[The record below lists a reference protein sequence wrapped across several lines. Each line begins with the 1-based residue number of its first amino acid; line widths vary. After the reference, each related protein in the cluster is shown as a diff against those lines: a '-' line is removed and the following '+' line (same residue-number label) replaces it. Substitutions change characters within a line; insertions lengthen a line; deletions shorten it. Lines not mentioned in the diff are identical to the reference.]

1 MQPGMTRQPIS
12 ISIVIPTIPGREE
25 HYGRNLA
32 AYVARTH
39 VPFEIIKEY
48 DHPSVGLAWQ
58 AGAERAKGSYIALS
72 CDDLEIQEGWDAAAM
87 ACCDSGRF
95 PAPRVVNAATGAV
108 ESRPQWGVE
117 TPEGTDTGISVVP
130 FMSRAQ
136 YEKIAPFFT
145 AHYYCCVPETRVL
158 TAGMRWVESAK
169 LAIGDEIAG
178 VDEFPAASADRKFRR
193 AVVTGTG
200 TAVRECATVMLDDGR
215 EITCSLD
222 HPWLVKT
229 WRKGNPA
236 SERQASLQWIET
248 VRLRPGDQIASPLRT
263 WDADQSRRSGWLA
276 GVMDGEGTAG
286 RYGSGQYKTTSLSI
300 AQNPGT
306 VLNTVKDILDVMG
319 IAYSEAPNAVNSQV
333 TVLRIRSISGVME
346 LLGRVRPM
354 RLKADGLWEG
364 ASIRTKQPGQYA
376 TVAETVFVGRQEVT
390 TLGTSTGTF
399 LAEGL
404 VSHNTDDF
412 ISDRARDNG
421 WPSVQVNAY
430 CFKHHWAQHGRGA
443 GMTENERMVQDQQLY
458 YQARVMVAN
467 GQWDKPWPPDG
478 GRRA

>member
-1 MQPGMTRQPIS
+1 MTGKPVV

-25 HYGRNLA
+25 HYGRSVA

-39 VPFEIIKEY
+39 VRFEIIREY

-58 AGAERAKGSYIALS
+58 AGAEKAQGDYIALS

-95 PAPRVVNAATGAV
+95 PAPRVVNAHTGAI
-108 ESRPQWGVE
+108 ESRPVWGVE
-117 TPEGTDTGISVVP
+117 TPDGSDTGISVVP
-130 FMSRAQ
+130 FMSRGQ

-145 AHYYCCVPETRVL
+145 AHYYCCVPQTRIL
-158 TAGMRWVESAK
+158 TARMLWTEAGK
-169 LAIGDEIAG
+169 LSIGDELVG
-178 VDEFPAASADRKFRR
+178 VDEFPEAGGDRKFRR

-200 TAVRECATVMLDDGR
+200 TAVRECLRVVLEDGR
-215 EITCSLD
+215 EVTCSTD

-229 WRKGNPA
+229 WRKGSLA
-236 SERQASLQWIET
+236 SQGQSSLQWIET
-248 VRLRPGDQIASPLRT
+248 RNLREGDRIASPVRT
-263 WDADQSRRSGWLA
+263 WDVTGTYQAGWLA
-276 GVMDGEGTAG
+276 GILDGEGTAG
-286 RYGSGQYKTTSLSI
+286 RYGNGPYKATSLSV
-300 AQNPGT
+300 AQNPGV
-306 VLNTVKDILDVMG
+306 VLDTVKAILKVMG
-319 IAYSEAPNAVNSQV
+319 IEYSEAQNARNSQV
-333 TVLRIRSISGVME
+333 TVLRIRSIAGVME
-346 LLGRVRPM
+346 LLGRVRPL
-354 RLKADGLWEG
+354 RLRADGLWEG

-376 TVAETVFVGRQEVT
+376 TVARVIPAGEREVT

-430 CFKHHWAQHGRGA
+430 CFKHHWAQEGRGA

-467 GQWDKPWPPDG
+467 GLWDKPWPADG
-478 GRRA
+478 GRRP